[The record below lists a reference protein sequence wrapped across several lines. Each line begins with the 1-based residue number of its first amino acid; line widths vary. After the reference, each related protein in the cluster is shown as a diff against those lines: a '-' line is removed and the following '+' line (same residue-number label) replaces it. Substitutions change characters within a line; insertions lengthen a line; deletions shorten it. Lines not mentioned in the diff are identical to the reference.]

1 MSPKR
6 TIFVATGIFAVV
18 GILVSVVIIAINGGF
33 SGANEG
39 GPSIFN
45 PPTSKDLWTLGSN
58 IADGMNL
65 TYTVTSSTGDD
76 RANLIDSIVSMRF
89 HNTGEKW
96 NIDFKIQNGSNNNNV
111 TEIHAKFSKNQLL
124 MTNPITEQ
132 DNKFLQP
139 VESSVLAI
147 RDIAREPK
155 YLVVGAVWDK
165 IFTGS
170 NTIDAKI
177 QSKDTISTPAGT
189 YDVFS
194 LQYKVGNS
202 LSTIYIDK
210 DLPLP
215 IKAQVYGENGTLLY
229 DYELQSISR

>member
-6 TIFVATGIFAVV
+6 TIFVATGIFAGI
-18 GILVSVVIIAINGGF
+18 GILVSTVIIAINGGF
-33 SGANEG
+33 SGA

-65 TYTVTSSTGDD
+65 TYSVTSSTGDD
-76 RANLIDSIVSMRF
+76 KANLIDSIVSMRF
-89 HNTGEKW
+89 HNIGEKW
-96 NIDFKIQNGSNNNNV
+96 SIDFKIQNGSNNNNAS
-111 TEIHAKFSKNQLL
+111 EIHTNYSKNQLL
-124 MTNPITEQ
+124 RTDPITEQ

-139 VESSVLAI
+139 VEASVLAI

-189 YDVFS
+189 YDFFS

-202 LSTIYIDK
+202 LSTIYINK

-215 IKAQVYGENGTLLY
+215 IKAQVYGDNDKLLY
-229 DYELQSISR
+229 EYELQSISR

>member
-6 TIFVATGIFAVV
+6 TVFVATGIFAGV

-33 SGANEG
+33 SGTNEG

-45 PPTSKDLWTLGSN
+45 PPTSEDLWTLGSN

-65 TYTVTSSTGDD
+65 TYSLSGSTDD
-76 RANLIDSIVSMRF
+76 GKLNLIDSKVSMRF
-89 HNTGEKW
+89 HDMRDKW
-96 NIDFKIQNGSNNNNV
+96 NIDFRIQNGSKNNV
-111 TEIHAKFSKNQLL
+111 SEIHTNFSKNQLL
-124 MTNPITEQ
+124 ITDPITEQ
-132 DNKFLQP
+132 DNRFLEP
-139 VESSVLAI
+139 VEASVLAI

-170 NTIDAKI
+170 NTVDAKI
-177 QSKDTISTPAGT
+177 QSKDTISTPAGI

-202 LSTIYIDK
+202 LSTIYINK

-215 IKAQVYGENGTLLY
+215 IKAQVYDDNGKLLY
-229 DYELQSISR
+229 EYELQSISK

>member
-6 TIFVATGIFAVV
+6 IIFVATGIFAGI

-33 SGANEG
+33 SGE

-58 IADGMNL
+58 IVDGMNL
-65 TYTVTSSTGDD
+65 TYSLTSNTGDD
-76 RANLIDSIVSMRF
+76 KANLTDSIVSMRF
-89 HNTGEKW
+89 HNMGEKW
-96 NIDFKIQNGSNNNNV
+96 NIDFKIQNGSNSNAS
-111 TEIHAKFSKNQLL
+111 EIHANISKNQLL
-124 MTNPITEQ
+124 MTDPITEK

-139 VESSVLAI
+139 VEASVLAI

-177 QSKDTISTPAGT
+177 QSKDTISTPAGM

-202 LSTIYIDK
+202 SSIIYINK

-215 IKAQVYGENGTLLY
+215 IKAQVYGENGNLLY

>member
-6 TIFVATGIFAVV
+6 IIFVATGIFAGI

-33 SGANEG
+33 SGE

-45 PPTSKDLWTLGSN
+45 PPASKDLWTLGSN

-65 TYTVTSSTGDD
+65 TYSLTSNTGDD
-76 RANLIDSIVSMRF
+76 KANLTDSIVSMRF
-89 HNTGEKW
+89 HNMGEKW
-96 NIDFKIQNGSNNNNV
+96 NIDFKIQNGSNNNNAS
-111 TEIHAKFSKNQLL
+111 EIHANISKNQLL
-124 MTNPITEQ
+124 MTDPITEK

-139 VESSVLAI
+139 LEASVLAI

-177 QSKDTISTPAGT
+177 QSKDTISTPAGM

-202 LSTIYIDK
+202 SSTIYINK

-215 IKAQVYGENGTLLY
+215 IKAQVYGENGNLLY

>member
-6 TIFVATGIFAVV
+6 IIFVATGIFAGI
-18 GILVSVVIIAINGGF
+18 GILVSIVIIAINGGF
-33 SGANEG
+33 SGE
-39 GPSIFN
+39 GPSILN

-65 TYTVTSSTGDD
+65 TYSLTSNTGDD
-76 RANLIDSIVSMRF
+76 KANLIDSIVSMRF
-89 HNTGEKW
+89 HNMGDKW
-96 NIDFKIQNGSNNNNV
+96 NIDFKIQNGSNNNNNAS
-111 TEIHAKFSKNQLL
+111 EIHANISKNQLL
-124 MTNPITEQ
+124 MTDPITEK

-139 VESSVLAI
+139 IEASVLAI

-177 QSKDTISTPAGT
+177 QSKDSISTPAGM

-202 LSTIYIDK
+202 SSTIYINK

-215 IKAQVYGENGTLLY
+215 IKAQVYGENGNLLY